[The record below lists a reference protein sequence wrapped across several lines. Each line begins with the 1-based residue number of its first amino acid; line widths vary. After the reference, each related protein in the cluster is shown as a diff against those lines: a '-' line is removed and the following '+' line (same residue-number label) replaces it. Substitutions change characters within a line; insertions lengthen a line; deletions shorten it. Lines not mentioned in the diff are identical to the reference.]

1 MGLLDQLGGS
11 LKGVLGSVAEAEGPA
26 VLSAL
31 LAKTDFG
38 NLQGLVN
45 QLQQGGLGDQ
55 VKSWLS
61 NGQNMKVTPEQIR
74 AALNSDQVNQIA
86 QRFGIPVGDVLKTLA
101 DKLPGIVDEASPNGT
116 IQKL

>member
-1 MGLLDQLGGS
+1 MGLLDQLSGS
-11 LKGVLGSVAEAEGPA
+11 LKGVLGSVAAAEGPA
-26 VLSAL
+26 VMSAL

-61 NGQNMKVTPEQIR
+61 TGPNAKITPEQLR
-74 AALNSDQVNQIA
+74 AALSSDQVSQIA
-86 QRFGIPVGDVLKTLA
+86 QHFGIPVGDALKVLA
-101 DKLPGIVDEASPNGT
+101 EKLPGIVDEASPNGA
-116 IQKL
+116 IQKM